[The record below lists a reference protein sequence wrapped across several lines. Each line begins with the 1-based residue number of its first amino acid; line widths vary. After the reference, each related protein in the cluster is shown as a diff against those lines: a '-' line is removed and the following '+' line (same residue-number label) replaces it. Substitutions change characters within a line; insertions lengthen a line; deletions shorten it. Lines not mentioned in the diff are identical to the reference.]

1 MSKVGRKILEALRE
15 FGDVLESGEPLERHF
30 TVRSYAVPTAPA
42 EYDGPAIRAVRDRYA
57 MSQGIFAGFLCVSP
71 ATIRSWEQGRRSP
84 SPIARRLLDEMVAS
98 PEHFQARFAS
108 LAVPKAGHAPGAAT
122 NRRGVEAGPAEKS
135 GAKKGRVK
143 AR

>member
-1 MSKVGRKILEALRE
+1 VSKVGRKILEALRE

-71 ATIRSWEQGRRSP
+71 ATVRSWEQGRRSP

-98 PEHFQARFAS
+98 PEHFRARFAR
-108 LAVPKAGHAPGAAT
+108 LAAPKAGQALRAAT
-122 NRRGVEAGPAEKS
+122 NQRGDKGDSAGK
-135 GAKKGRVK
+135 GAVKKGRVK